1 MSNGMKIMP
10 NNLRMVVFDCDG
22 TIVDSQRA
30 IVEIMQ
36 ATFESYNLRLPER
49 EKILLGVGLELSV
62 GIERLLPELHG
73 LDISKLCTT
82 YRKLAIKNRKNDKLG
97 DPLYPDAESVI
108 RRLHAD
114 EWLLGI
120 ATGKSR
126 LGLDYVLN
134 SYNLSHLFMTKQ
146 TSDSAAGKPN
156 PEMLENAM
164 RDTGVSPSNVFM
176 VGDTTYDICMAVN
189 ARTRAIGVS
198 WGYHKTEELLD
209 AGAEIVLDNYQD
221 LFTFLQDSSKN

>member
-1 MSNGMKIMP
+1 
-10 NNLRMVVFDCDG
+10 MVVFDCDG

-36 ATFESYNLRLPER
+36 ATFESYNLRLPKR

-62 GIERLLPELHG
+62 GIERLMPEKHG
-73 LDISKLCTT
+73 LDIRELCTT
-82 YRKLAIKNRKNDKLG
+82 YRKLANDKRENDKLG
-97 DPLYPDAESVI
+97 DPLYPDAENII
-108 RRLHAD
+108 RKLHAD
-114 EWLLGI
+114 DWLLGI

-126 LGLDYVLN
+126 IGLDYVLN
-134 SYNLSHLFMTKQ
+134 SRNLSQLFITKQ

-164 RDTGVSPSNVFM
+164 RDTGVNSSNVFM

-189 ARTRAIGVS
+189 AKTRAIGVS

-209 AGAEIVLDNYQD
+209 SGAEIVLDNYQD
-221 LFTFLQDSSKN
+221 LFTFLQDSSRD